1 MISALT
7 SLIWGSELEEDVIE
21 KEEVANE
28 EAGPEPTEISA
39 QIDNSPPEVDDTL
52 EDLESESSDWIFV
65 QPKNE
70 KETQKRRRHA
80 RFDGSSDDAST
91 ASESAESVN
100 SQESFCVEPPSCF
113 RNKKAHLQQL
123 QDIGSLEN
131 LLIEHPSMSIYQ
143 SHACESSDGEKENY
157 STETRCDGAVVAS
170 GPSTTNRRSGTGR
183 HADRKVRTPLRDILT
198 KANVEQHRNTHAQK
212 KSLERGN
219 KAQARGKM
227 VLRNLGKHPRAAAS
241 PLQRQ

>member
-1 MISALT
+1 MLSALT
-7 SLIWGSELEEDVIE
+7 SLIWGTELEEDVIE
-21 KEEVANE
+21 NEEVASE
-28 EAGPEPTEISA
+28 EAGPESPEISA
-39 QIDNSPPEVDDTL
+39 QIDNSPPEGDDTL
-52 EDLESESSDWIFV
+52 EDLESESSEWIFV
-65 QPKNE
+65 QPKNK

-100 SQESFCVEPPSCF
+100 SQDSFCVEPPSCF

-143 SHACESSDGEKENY
+143 SHAS
-157 STETRCDGAVVAS
+157 ETCDGDQENRCQDGGEQVVAS
-170 GPSTTNRRSGTGR
+170 GPSNNTHRRSGTGR
-183 HADRKVRTPLRDILT
+183 HADRKVRTPLREIAT
-198 KANVEQHRNTHAQK
+198 KANVEQHRGAHAQK
-212 KSLERGN
+212 KTLERGN
-219 KAQARGKM
+219 KAQVRGKM

-241 PLQRQ
+241 PIQRQ